1 MRLKKQIMI
10 RMCVQCRER
19 FAQDTLLRLQSFE
32 HKISPFKGMGRSFYV
47 CKDCAPLESFTRHM
61 MGKHKVPNNMHET
74 FREQLKEI
82 VANG

>member
-1 MRLKKQIMI
+1 MSSKKPIVI

-19 FAQDTLLRLQSFE
+19 LAQNTLLRLQSFE
-32 HKISPFKGMGRSFYV
+32 HNISPFTGVGRSFYV
-47 CKDCAPLESFTRHM
+47 CKNCASQESFTQHM
-61 MGKHKVPNNMHET
+61 LGKHKISKHMKET